1 MAAYESRDQVAVAA
15 ALITELA
22 RRPLTPDA
30 LAGAR
35 AVLAGRV
42 PDAALD
48 PAAERA
54 MLDAVDPL
62 WARGWTP
69 RDLVEVVRRRIGAT
83 TAPLAAELVATDAV
97 RRPAT
102 WRTGVET
109 VPGDVPLL
117 TSWRARTGVD
127 GLGAVLRLVGTMLSL
142 PPLPAAPAVE
152 PDTSGIDPKVLARVR
167 GLLAKAE
174 STTFAE
180 EAEALS
186 AKAQELMARH
196 ALAAATVTGAA
207 EAVPTAGVR
216 RLWLDLPYTSAK
228 SSLCHQ
234 VAGANRCRA
243 VSLDALDLVTVVG
256 HPTDLDTVELLTTSL
271 LVQAGRAMAGAGSG
285 SRTRSFRHAFL
296 LSYATRIGERL
307 RAAGEAAEAAARA
320 ESGDALLPVLAA
332 RGEVVER
339 TVAELFPRLTTK
351 RFSVGNAA
359 GWRAGREAADA
370 ASLRVGREA
379 LHE

>member
-1 MAAYESRDQVAVAA
+1 MPTEKVAAAA
-15 ALITELA
+15 ALITRLA
-22 RRPLTPDA
+22 RGPLTPDG
-30 LAGAR
+30 LADAR

-42 PDAALD
+42 PAAVLD
-48 PAAERA
+48 EAAERA
-54 MLDAVDPL
+54 LLDAVDPL
-62 WARGWTP
+62 WGRGWTP
-69 RDLVEVVRRRIGAT
+69 RDLVEVVRRRIGPSA
-83 TAPLAAELVATDAV
+83 APLAADLVAADAV

-102 WRTGVET
+102 W
-109 VPGDVPLL
+109 PGGAATPPGVPLL
-117 TSWRARTGVD
+117 THWRARPGVD
-127 GLGAVLRLVGTMLSL
+127 ELTAVLRLVATILAL
-142 PPLPAAPAVE
+142 PPLPEVPPEE
-152 PDTSGIDPKVLARVR
+152 PDTSGIDPRVLARVR

-196 ALAAATVTGAA
+196 ALEAAAVTGVS
-207 EAVPTAGVR
+207 EAFPTAGVR
-216 RLWLDLPYTSAK
+216 RLWLDAPYTSAK
-228 SSLCHQ
+228 SSLVHQ

-271 LVQAGRAMAGAGSG
+271 LVQAGRAMAGPGGG
-285 SRTRSFRHAFL
+285 SRTRSYRHAFL

-307 RAAGEAAEAAARA
+307 REAGEAAEAAARA
-320 ESGDALLPVLAA
+320 ERGDALLPVLAA

-351 RFSVGNAA
+351 RFTVGNTA

>member
-1 MAAYESRDQVAVAA
+1 MDRDQVAVAA
-15 ALITELA
+15 ALITELS
-22 RRPLTPDA
+22 RGPLTPDA

-35 AVLAGRV
+35 VLLAERV
-42 PDAALD
+42 PAAALD
-48 PAAERA
+48 AAAERA
-54 MLDAVDPL
+54 LLDAVDPL
-62 WARGWTP
+62 WTRGWTA
-69 RDLVEVVRRRIGAT
+69 RDLVEVVRRRIGAG
-83 TAPLAAELVATDAV
+83 AAARAADLVAADAA

-102 WRTGVET
+102 WSTTGVDTTPRE
-109 VPGDVPLL
+109 DLL
-117 TSWRARTGVD
+117 LADWRARPGVD
-127 GLGAVLRLVGTMLSL
+127 ALGAVLRLVGTMLAL
-142 PPLPAAPAVE
+142 PPLPEVPAEE
-152 PDTSGIDPKVLARVR
+152 PDVSGIDPKVLARVR

-196 ALAAATVTGAA
+196 ALAAAAVTGVA
-207 EAVPTAGVR
+207 EAFPTAGVR
-216 RLWLDLPYTSAK
+216 RLWLDPPYTTAK
-228 SSLCHQ
+228 SSLVHQ
-234 VAGANRCRA
+234 VATANRCRA

-271 LVQAGRAMAGAGSG
+271 LVQAGRAMTGAGSG
-285 SRTRSFRHAFL
+285 ARTRSFRHAFL

-307 RAAGEAAEAAARA
+307 REAGEAAEAAARV

-351 RFSVGNAA
+351 RFTVGNAA